1 MGLPVH
7 QGGTYLCIEGPAF
20 STCAESHVYRQWG
33 CHIIGM
39 TSATEAR
46 LAREAEICYASI
58 SLVTDYDVWH
68 AEEETVSVELIL
80 ENLQHNITNA
90 KALLARALQV
100 IPSEPQPG
108 SCPCPTALENTIVT
122 DPGLIPAEVK
132 KNLAPI
138 IGRHLAE

>member
-1 MGLPVH
+1 
-7 QGGTYLCIEGPAF
+7 
-20 STCAESHVYRQWG
+20 
-33 CHIIGM
+33 M